1 MDSAGIQRA
10 DFAGC
15 SLFGGT
21 PRGVMGVVKDVHEN
35 TGVAGAS
42 VCAQL
47 GKSLK
52 GKDLD
57 GGVR

>member
-1 MDSAGIQRA
+1 
-10 DFAGC
+10 
-15 SLFGGT
+15 
-21 PRGVMGVVKDVHEN
+21 MGVVKYVHEN

-42 VCAQL
+42 VRTQL

-52 GKDLD
+52 EKDLD